1 MLGHQGGVDAEW
13 ADLRR
18 AARGVQR
25 LRTAGQRVGEESG
38 VVGLVLGPLAGEV
51 VFIEDRLN
59 WADRLARTTVDA
71 LFWLDIQGALALID
85 AVHWALVHASAVYNI
100 DTRLCD
106 HIRHGPVSSIYYG
119 IKKDTTPF
127 YVIGGLMDFVAAVQV
142 AVAFTWLGMVMGI
155 SFLEAPLKF
164 RAPGMTVPLGVGIG
178 RLVFRAM
185 NIVEGVFGAVLLVTA
200 ALTVPQASKWS
211 GGLIVAVVITLVV
224 GARVLRPRMD
234 ARVRRGKTADGQPRH
249 VLHIGYVVLECVK
262 VVLLLAIGVAG
273 LLG

>member
-18 AARGVQR
+18 ATRGVQR

-38 VVGLVLGPLAGEV
+38 VIGLVLGPLAGEV

-59 WADRLARTTVDA
+59 WADRLTRTTVDA

-85 AVHWALVHASAVYNI
+85 AVHWALVHASTVHNI
-100 DTRLCD
+100 DARLCD
-106 HIRHGPVSSIYYG
+106 HIRHGPVSSIYYENR
-119 IKKDTTPF
+119 KDTTPF
-127 YVIGGLMDFVAAVQV
+127 YTIGGLMDFVAAVQV

-164 RAPGMTVPLGVGIG
+164 RAPGITVPLGVGIG

-200 ALTVPQASKWS
+200 ALTVPIASTWS

-249 VLHIGYVVLECVK
+249 ALHIGYVVLECVK